1 MWYLLIALC
10 AYIIGSSSMAFYL
23 GKLTK
28 KDVGKNGSG
37 NLGAS
42 NTVVLLG
49 WKAGVLVG
57 IHDIVKAILAV
68 LLAQWIFPDL
78 DYAGVV
84 AGVACILGH
93 IFPFY
98 LGFKGGKGLAPY
110 IGMTIAL
117 DIRVA
122 VAVVLV
128 LVVATLVTDFIVAGT
143 MTTILIVPVAEAVL
157 TGSVIL
163 ALLLCVPTAVMVFK
177 HQDNFRRILEG
188 TEVGLRS
195 AAKGEHRMK

>member
-1 MWYLLIALC
+1 MWYILIALG

-42 NTVVLLG
+42 NTVILLG

-57 IHDIVKAILAV
+57 VHDIVKAILSV

-78 DYAGVV
+78 DYAGAV

-98 LGFKGGKGLAPY
+98 LGFKGGKGLASY

-128 LVVATLVTDFIVAGT
+128 LVIATLVTDFIVAGT

-163 ALLLCVPTAVMVFK
+163 ALLLCLPTAVMVFK
-177 HQDNFRRILEG
+177 HQDNFRRILAG

>member
-1 MWYLLIALC
+1 MWYLLIALG

-49 WKAGVLVG
+49 WKAGILVG
-57 IHDIVKAILAV
+57 IHDIGKAILVV

-78 DYAGVV
+78 DYAGAV

-98 LGFKGGKGLAPY
+98 LGFKGGKGLASY

-122 VAVVLV
+122 VVVVLV

-143 MTTILIVPVAEAVL
+143 MTTILIVPVAEAAL

-163 ALLLCVPTAVMVFK
+163 ALLLCVPTAVMIFK
-177 HQDNFRRILEG
+177 HQDNLYRILNG

>member
-1 MWYLLIALC
+1 MGYFLVILLGYLMGC
-10 AYIIGSSSMAFYL
+10 SSMAFYL

-42 NTVVLLG
+42 NTVILLG

-57 IHDIVKAILAV
+57 VHDIVKAILSV

-78 DYAGVV
+78 DYAGAV

-98 LGFKGGKGLAPY
+98 LGFKGGKGLASY

-128 LVVATLVTDFIVAGT
+128 LVIATLVTDFIVAGT

-163 ALLLCVPTAVMVFK
+163 ALLLCLPTAVMVFK
-177 HQDNFRRILEG
+177 HQDNFRRILAG

>member
-1 MWYLLIALC
+1 MWYILIALG

-42 NTVVLLG
+42 NTVILLG

-57 IHDIVKAILAV
+57 VHDIVKAILSV

-78 DYAGVV
+78 DYAGAV

-98 LGFKGGKGLAPY
+98 LGFKGGKGLASY

-128 LVVATLVTDFIVAGT
+128 LVIATLVTDFIVAGT

-163 ALLLCVPTAVMVFK
+163 ALLLCLPTAVMVFK
-177 HQDNFRRILEG
+177 HQDNFCRILAG

>member
-1 MWYLLIALC
+1 MWYLLIALG

-98 LGFKGGKGLAPY
+98 LGFKGGKGLASY
-110 IGMTIAL
+110 IGMIIAL

-163 ALLLCVPTAVMVFK
+163 TLLLCVPTAVMVFK

>member
-1 MWYLLIALC
+1 MWYILIALG

-42 NTVVLLG
+42 NTVILLG

-57 IHDIVKAILAV
+57 VRDIVKAILSV

-78 DYAGVV
+78 DYAGAV

-98 LGFKGGKGLAPY
+98 LGFKGGKGLASY

-128 LVVATLVTDFIVAGT
+128 LVIATLVTDFIVAGT

-163 ALLLCVPTAVMVFK
+163 ALLLCLPTAVMVFK
-177 HQDNFRRILEG
+177 HQDNFRRILAG